1 MQNIFHWNRNVS
13 FKYPLYLPLI
23 MIWWNGERRISVF
36 IIKKYNET
44 SLVLRIII
52 GLISGI
58 ACALLFPQAT
68 MLKALGNLFVGALR
82 SIAPLLVFFLVTS
95 ALLAG
100 NSQLD
105 RRFTS
110 VIFFYLF
117 STLIAAVIAV
127 FASTIFPQKIVLA
140 TAYHTSKAPSGIKE
154 IVNSL
159 LMNLVDNPVNALVK
173 ANYIGIL
180 FWAILTGFA
189 LKAVAKKE
197 TVTIMNDIASGL
209 TKMVQWI
216 INLAPFGVM
225 GLVYTSVS
233 QNGLG
238 IFSKYGSLLLLLMGS
253 MIFVALVVN
262 PLIVGIAL
270 KRNPYPLV
278 FRCLKESGIT
288 AFFTRSSAA
297 NIPVNMALCERL
309 GLDRDVYAISIP
321 LGATINMNGAAI
333 TITVM
338 TLATANTLGIHLN
351 IVTAIALSVLA
362 ALAACGSSGVTGG
375 SLLLIPLACS
385 LFGIPNAIAM
395 QVVGVGVILGVV
407 QDSMETALNSS
418 GDVLFAATA
427 EYRDRLKAGKPL
439 PAFMNQSFFS
449 HKTYKEE
456 A

>member
-1 MQNIFHWNRNVS
+1 
-13 FKYPLYLPLI
+13 
-23 MIWWNGERRISVF
+23 
-36 IIKKYNET
+36 
-44 SLVLRIII
+44 
-52 GLISGI
+52 
-58 ACALLFPQAT
+58 
-68 MLKALGNLFVGALR
+68 
-82 SIAPLLVFFLVTS
+82 
-95 ALLAG
+95 
-100 NSQLD
+100 
-105 RRFTS
+105 
-110 VIFFYLF
+110 
-117 STLIAAVIAV
+117 
-127 FASTIFPQKIVLA
+127 
-140 TAYHTSKAPSGIKE
+140 
-154 IVNSL
+154 
-159 LMNLVDNPVNALVK
+159 
-173 ANYIGIL
+173 
-180 FWAILTGFA
+180 
-189 LKAVAKKE
+189 
-197 TVTIMNDIASGL
+197 
-209 TKMVQWI
+209 MVQWI

-338 TLATANTLGIHLN
+338 TLATASTLGIHLN

-439 PAFMNQSFFS
+439 PAFLNQSLFS

>member
-1 MQNIFHWNRNVS
+1 M
-13 FKYPLYLPLI
+13 
-23 MIWWNGERRISVF
+23 F
-36 IIKKYNET
+36 IVKKYSET

-52 GLISGI
+52 GLILGVI
-58 ACALLFPQAT
+58 LALLCPQAT
-68 MLKALGNLFVGALR
+68 MLSTLGNLFVGALR
-82 SIAPLLVFFLVTS
+82 AIAPLLVFFLVIS
-95 ALLAG
+95 ALLSG
-100 NSQLD
+100 GGKLD

-117 STLIAAVIAV
+117 STLIAAVVAV
-127 FASTIFPQKIVLA
+127 VTSTLFPQKIILA
-140 TAYHTSKAPSGIKE
+140 SAYKASHAPSGIKA

-159 LMNLVDNPVNALVK
+159 LLNLVDNPVHAISN

-180 FWAILTGFA
+180 FWAILIGFA
-189 LKAVAKKE
+189 LKSIASVHTK
-197 TVTIMNDIASGL
+197 TVMNDLSLAL

-216 INLAPFGVM
+216 INLAPFGVC
-225 GLVYTSVS
+225 GLVYSSVS
-233 QNGLG
+233 KNGLG
-238 IFSKYGSLLLLLMGS
+238 IFSKYGSLLLLLVSTML
-253 MIFVALVVN
+253 IVALIVN

-270 KRNPYPLV
+270 KANPYPLV
-278 FRCLKESGIT
+278 LRCLKESGIT

-321 LGATINMNGAAI
+321 LGATINMNGASVTI
-333 TITVM
+333 TIM
-338 TLATANTLGIHLN
+338 TLATANTLGIHVNL
-351 IVTAIALSVLA
+351 VTAIALSVLA

-385 LFGIPNAIAM
+385 LFGISNSIAM

-427 EYRDRLKAGKPL
+427 EYRDWLKAGKEL
-439 PAFMNQSFFS
+439 PPFMSSTLLKKLKPSKN
-449 HKTYKEE
+449 E

>member
-1 MQNIFHWNRNVS
+1 M
-13 FKYPLYLPLI
+13 
-23 MIWWNGERRISVF
+23 F

-52 GLISGI
+52 GLILGI

-68 MLKALGNLFVGALR
+68 MLTTLGNLFVGALR
-82 SIAPLLVFFLVTS
+82 AIAPLLVFFLVAS

-100 NSQLD
+100 NSHLD

-127 FASTIFPQKIVLA
+127 FASTLFSQKIVLA
-140 TAYHTSKAPSGIKE
+140 SAYQASKAPSGIKE

-197 TVTIMNDIASGL
+197 TITIS
-209 TKMVQWI
+209 
-216 INLAPFGVM
+216 
-225 GLVYTSVS
+225 LVYTSVS

-338 TLATANTLGIHLN
+338 TLATASTLGIHLN

-439 PAFMNQSFFS
+439 PAFLNQSLFS

>member
-1 MQNIFHWNRNVS
+1 
-13 FKYPLYLPLI
+13 
-23 MIWWNGERRISVF
+23 VF

-52 GLISGI
+52 GLILGI

-68 MLKALGNLFVGALR
+68 MLTTLGNLFVGALR
-82 SIAPLLVFFLVTS
+82 AIAPLLVFFLVAS

-100 NSQLD
+100 NSHLD

-127 FASTIFPQKIVLA
+127 FASTLFPQKIVLA
-140 TAYHTSKAPSGIKE
+140 SAYQASKAPSGIKE

-197 TVTIMNDIASGL
+197 TITIMNDIASGL

-395 QVVGVGVILGVV
+395 QVVGVGVILGVI

-439 PAFMNQSFFS
+439 PAFLNQSFFS